1 MSNEHPND
9 WIYKIIPAEQIADI
23 ETEAKI
29 LERNLNSG
37 VTLALSTSNESA
49 INLCRAHKAAYHGD
63 IHAWKHIQEFIDSLV
78 CAVEHHLEN
87 EGIDPH
93 E

>member
-1 MSNEHPND
+1 MSNEDPNN

-29 LERNLNSG
+29 LERNLGGG
-37 VTLALSTSNESA
+37 VTLVLSTSNESA
-49 INLCRAHKAAYHGD
+49 INLCRAHKAAYYGD
-63 IHAWKHIQEFIDSLV
+63 IYAWKHIQEFIESLV
-78 CAVEHHLEN
+78 HAVEHHLN
-87 EGIDPH
+87 SEGIDPH

>member
-1 MSNEHPND
+1 MKTQTIGYTKLSQQN
-9 WIYKIIPAEQIADI
+9 KSQ
-23 ETEAKI
+23 TLK
-29 LERNLNSG
+29 RNSG

>member
-1 MSNEHPND
+1 MNNENSKD

-23 ETEAKI
+23 ETEAEI
-29 LERNLNSG
+29 LERNLGGG
-37 VTLALSTSNESA
+37 VTLVLSTNNESA

-63 IHAWKHIQEFIDSLV
+63 VYAWKHIQEFIDSLV
-78 CAVEHHLEN
+78 CAVENHLEN
-87 EGIDPH
+87 EGINPH